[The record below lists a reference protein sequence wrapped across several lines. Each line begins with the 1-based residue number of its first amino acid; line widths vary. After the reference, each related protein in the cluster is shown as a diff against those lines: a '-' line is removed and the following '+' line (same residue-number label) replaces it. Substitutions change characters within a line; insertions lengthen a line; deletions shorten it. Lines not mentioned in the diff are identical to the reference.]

1 MKQKFEELYKFMKL
15 NHSLSQ
21 WAKETSL
28 KERTIEL
35 QKEVQEMIDEL
46 EKEDYEEFR
55 KEVGD
60 VFWDLLGLMV
70 KAEEEGL
77 LDIKEVLHEVH
88 EKFKQRK
95 PFLLE
100 GKSVSLDEEKN
111 IWKKIKEKEIE
122 QKNKRA

>member
-15 NHSLSQ
+15 NHSLSE
-21 WAKETSL
+21 WAKNTSL
-28 KERTIEL
+28 KQRTEEL

-46 EKEDYEEFR
+46 NKGDHEEFK

-60 VFWDLLGLMV
+60 VFWDLLGVMV
-70 KAEEEGL
+70 KAEEEGI
-77 LDIKEVLHEVH
+77 LDIKELLHGVH
-88 EKFKQRK
+88 EKFKGRK

-111 IWKKIKEKEIE
+111 IWKKVKEKE
-122 QKNKRA
+122 KK